1 MILNVIIIVVVSLPP
16 SWSPIWSG
24 KFCIWWRHYV
34 SFYTYIVS
42 FRDFRLSRVVSI
54 NVSGHKYGLTYAGVG
69 WCVWRSPEYLPKSL
83 IFNINYLGS
92 DQASFTLNFSKGAA
106 HVIAQYYV
114 MIRLGKTGFTKIMS
128 NLTKTAD
135 HLAEVL
141 EKTGHFEIMSEGNGR
156 GLPLVAFRLKEK
168 KHYDEFDIAA
178 KLRERGWIVPA
189 YTMAPKVEY
198 MKMLRVVIREDFS
211 RSRCELLVRD
221 IHATIHSLD
230 LADEIA
236 IQMRR

>member
-1 MILNVIIIVVVSLPP
+1 
-16 SWSPIWSG
+16 
-24 KFCIWWRHYV
+24 
-34 SFYTYIVS
+34 
-42 FRDFRLSRVVSI
+42 
-54 NVSGHKYGLTYAGVG
+54 
-69 WCVWRSPEYLPKSL
+69 
-83 IFNINYLGS
+83 
-92 DQASFTLNFSKGAA
+92 
-106 HVIAQYYV
+106 
-114 MIRLGKTGFTKIMS
+114 
-128 NLTKTAD
+128 
-135 HLAEVL
+135 VL